1 MKYRNC
7 IFDLYGTLVDIHTEE
22 DTSRLW
28 TAMAELYREQG
39 AVYRP
44 GELRGAYFRAIKCA
58 EAGLASPAG
67 DPHEAHPEI
76 QIELVFQQL
85 FQAKGVTVGRE
96 QAIRTGQQFRKL
108 STEYI
113 RLYDGAEDLLKALRA
128 SGCGVYLLS
137 NAQSIFTTLEL
148 EELGLKALFDGI
160 YLSSDYGVKKP
171 DRRFF
176 DLLLKGENLDPCD
189 SVMIGNDG
197 TCDICGGRA
206 AGLSTLYI
214 HSNLSPNE
222 AFPQA
227 DHVLTRMDLT
237 RVKEILLGYP
247 CEDSEHPTPQS
258 HRGDHSIRVS

>member
-28 TAMAELYREQG
+28 TAMAELYGEQG

-44 GELRGAYFRAIKCA
+44 DELRGAYLQAVKSA

-67 DPHEAHPEI
+67 DTHEAHPEI

-85 FQAKGVTVGRE
+85 FQAKGVPAGRE
-96 QAIRTGQQFRKL
+96 QAIRTGQQFRRL

-113 RLYDGAEDLLKALRA
+113 RLYDGAEALLKTLRDR
-128 SGCGVYLLS
+128 GCGVFLLS

-214 HSNLSPNE
+214 HSNLSPKE
-222 AFPQA
+222 ATPQA

-258 HRGDHSIRVS
+258 HRGGS

>member
-28 TAMAELYREQG
+28 TAMAELYGEQG

-44 GELRGAYFRAIKCA
+44 DELRGAYFRAIKCA

-214 HSNLSPNE
+214 HSNLSPKE
-222 AFPQA
+222 ATPQA

-258 HRGDHSIRVS
+258 HRGGS

>member
-22 DTSRLW
+22 DTPWLW
-28 TAMAELYREQG
+28 TAMAELYGEQG

-44 GELRGAYFRAIKCA
+44 DELRGAYFRAIKCA

-85 FQAKGVTVGRE
+85 FQAKGVPAGRE

-113 RLYDGAEDLLKALRA
+113 RLYDGVEDLLKALRDH
-128 SGCGVYLLS
+128 GCGVFLLS

-214 HSNLSPNE
+214 HSNLSPKE
-222 AFPQA
+222 ATPQA

-258 HRGDHSIRVS
+258 HRGGS

>member
-1 MKYRNC
+1 MRYRNF

-22 DTSRLW
+22 DTPRLW
-28 TAMAELYREQG
+28 TAMAELYGKQG

-44 GELRGAYFRAIKCA
+44 DELRGAYLQAVKNA
-58 EAGLASPAG
+58 EAGLASPSG
-67 DPHEAHPEI
+67 DAHEAHPEI

-85 FQAKGVTVGRE
+85 FQTKGVTVGRE
-96 QAIRTGQQFRKL
+96 QAIRTGQQFRRL

-113 RLYDGAEDLLKALRA
+113 RLYDGAEALLKALRA
-128 SGCGVYLLS
+128 HGCGVYLLS

-148 EELGLKALFDGI
+148 EELGLKPLFDGI

-176 DLLLKGENLDPCD
+176 DLLLKEENLDPRS

-197 TCDICGGRA
+197 TCDIQGGRA

-214 HSNLSPNE
+214 RSNLSPKE
-222 AFPQA
+222 ATPQA
-227 DHVLTRMDLT
+227 DHVLDGMDLA
-237 RVKEILLGYP
+237 RVKEILLNYP
-247 CEDSEHPTPQS
+247 CEDNEHPTPQS
-258 HRGDHSIRVS
+258 HREDHSIRVS